1 MSFLICIRM
10 QCLYAM
16 QYRQCAGRAG
26 RRGFDLKGNVIFY
39 GLPLDRVQRL
49 VMSRL
54 PSLGG
59 NFPLTS
65 TLALRLLNL
74 LHGSNNAEV
83 CVKAIK
89 SMVSLPHL
97 VIKSPIGR
105 EQLLHHLRFSIE
117 YLRRSH
123 LIDQTGRPLNLFSL
137 ASHLY
142 VGVSLFHVFVDPID
156 MNLVHGT

>member
-1 MSFLICIRM
+1 MSFLICSRT
-10 QCLYAM
+10 QCSTPI

-26 RRGFDLKGNVIFY
+26 RRGFDLKGNVVFY

-65 TLALRLLNL
+65 TLTLRLLNL
-74 LHGSNNAEV
+74 LHGSNNAEI

-89 SMVSLPHL
+89 SIVNLPQMV
-97 VIKSPIGR
+97 INSPIGR

-123 LIDQTGRPLNLFSL
+123 LIDQTGGPLDLFSL

-142 VGVSLFHVFVDPID
+142 VGLSIFRVFFAHID